1 VLDGLDQ
8 VCQNVRFHHLA
19 SLFDEQD
26 SRFNALGQGIVNH
39 GNVVTIVIT
48 FNKDANLAAPSMAR
62 YDLHI
67 PANNG
72 TLPVVVQP
80 MILTS
85 RNRFLR
91 S

>member
-1 VLDGLDQ
+1 MNHE
-8 VCQNVRFHHLA
+8 NVIA
-19 SLFDEQD
+19 
-26 SRFNALGQGIVNH
+26 
-39 GNVVTIVIT
+39 IVIT
-48 FNKDANLAAPSMAR
+48 FNKGANLAAPSMVR

-67 PANNG
+67 SVNNG

-85 RNRFLR
+85 RNKFLR